1 MSRVRVI
8 TGIVPV
14 RFFKLPT
21 SGAQVAYV
29 VTRKKACRSCRKME
43 DLAGRD
49 HCAGKKRI
57 GLRKSGL
64 QGTYRN
70 VEELTGTYRNVQERT
85 GTYRSLKVDVVDGGR
100 PEEVMLKPNHCRD
113 GG

>member
-8 TGIVPV
+8 TGIVPA
-14 RFFKLPT
+14 RFLKLPK
-21 SGAQVAYV
+21 SGAQVAHV
-29 VTRKKACRSCRKME
+29 VAMRKTCGNCRKLE

-85 GTYRSLKVDVVDGGR
+85 GA
-100 PEEVMLKPNHCRD
+100 
-113 GG
+113 

>member
-1 MSRVRVI
+1 M
-8 TGIVPV
+8 PV
-14 RFFKLPT
+14 C
-21 SGAQVAYV
+21 GAQVAHV
-29 VTRKKACRSCRKME
+29 VAMSKTCGNCRKLE

-100 PEEVMLKPNHCRD
+100 PKEMMLNPNHCKEARV
-113 GG
+113 G